1 MNLYNKKFLT
11 VLEAEEKPADSP
23 VTDQE
28 AFTQKLDPGTPAT
41 AYDTNAVAAYK
52 DQVAAQQINMLQQ
65 WIAKV
70 ADFVTYLNGV
80 DQTSVQAVLNNA
92 ECETLFADI
101 AKSETKRIA
110 RIAQELSG
118 FNESLKGYVLR
129 SKE

>member
-11 VLEAEEKPADSP
+11 VLEAGEKTANSP
-23 VTDQE
+23 VSDQQ
-28 AFTQKLDPGTPAT
+28 AFQQKLDPGTATT

-52 DQVAAQQINMLQQ
+52 DQVASQQINTLQQ
-65 WIAKV
+65 WIAQV
-70 ADFVTYLNGV
+70 AEFVTYLNGV
-80 DQTSVQAVLNNA
+80 DDSSVQAVLNNA